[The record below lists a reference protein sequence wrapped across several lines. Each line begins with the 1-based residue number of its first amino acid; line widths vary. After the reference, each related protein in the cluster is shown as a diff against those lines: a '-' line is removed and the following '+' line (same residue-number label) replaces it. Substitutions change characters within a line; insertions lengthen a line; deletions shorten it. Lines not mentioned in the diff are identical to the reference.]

1 MKTDT
6 IAAISTP
13 PGRGGIGIIRISGT
27 KAADIAGAVFKRAGT
42 ANFNIKQPQSELLIS
57 HKIYFGK
64 IVEASTQ
71 SIIDEVIL
79 FYMAGPRS
87 YTREDVVEIQ
97 SHSGPVVI
105 ELILEQ
111 VLKKGARLAEPGEF
125 TKRAFLNGRI
135 DLTQAEAV
143 MELINAKTTKAH
155 EIATR
160 QLNGNIQQQIK
171 QIRKKMVG
179 ILASIE
185 ADLEFSDEGDVVA
198 DSLKMIK
205 SVKNEIR
212 RPLREL
218 AKAHQNNRI
227 FRDGVYLAIIGK
239 PNVGKSSLL
248 NCLVKKERAIVTPI
262 AGTTRDYIEEWIEI
276 QGIPFILCDSA
287 GLREPC
293 DVLETIG
300 VEKTNEV
307 IEKSQ
312 LILFVIDANQSF
324 SKTDLDI
331 YKRICKKKIIIV
343 ANKIDL
349 MDSDG
354 LFCRLPSAIDQKTPL
369 TQTSA
374 TKHIGINKLK
384 EKIITACNAG
394 DMSQNLP
401 ACVPNLR
408 QNLLIEESLRAVEDG
423 IGILESKIGTELL
436 AIPFN
441 GAIKSLEQ
449 ITGDGSPEDLLD
461 SVFKTFCVG
470 K

>member
-13 PGRGGIGIIRISGT
+13 PGRGGIGIIRISGP
-27 KAADIAGAVFKRAGT
+27 KAIDIAGAIFKRAVP
-42 ANFNIKQPQSELLIS
+42 AKQLIS

-64 IVEASTQ
+64 IVEAATQ
-71 SIIDEVIL
+71 SILDEVIL

-105 ELILEQ
+105 ELVLAQ

-160 QLNGNIQQQIK
+160 QLNGNIRHQIK
-171 QIRKKMVG
+171 QIKNKILD

-185 ADLEFSDEGDVVA
+185 AFLEFSDNA
-198 DSLKMIK
+198 DIIADNFKIIESI
-205 SVKNEIR
+205 KNEIR
-212 RPLREL
+212 QPLRGL
-218 AKAHQNNRI
+218 ANAHQNNRI
-227 FRDGVYLAIIGK
+227 FREGVYLSIIGE

-248 NCLVKKERAIVTPI
+248 NCLLKKERAIVTPV
-262 AGTTRDYIEEWIEI
+262 AGTTRDYIEEWLEI

-287 GLREPC
+287 GLRETG
-293 DVLETIG
+293 DLLESIG
-300 VEKTNEV
+300 VEKTKEV

-312 LILFVIDANQSF
+312 LILFMIDANQSL

-349 MDSDG
+349 MGSASP
-354 LFCRLPSAIDQKTPL
+354 LPERPSEIDEKIPL
-369 TQTSA
+369 IQTSA
-374 TKHIGINKLK
+374 IKNIGINKLK
-384 EKIITACNAG
+384 EIIIKTCNAG
-394 DMSQNLP
+394 DGLQNLP

-408 QNLLIEESLRAVEDG
+408 QNCLIEESLSAIQEG
-423 IGILESKIGTELL
+423 INILENKIGIELL

-441 GAIKSLEQ
+441 SAIKSLEQ
-449 ITGDGSPEDLLD
+449 ITGDGSSEDLLD